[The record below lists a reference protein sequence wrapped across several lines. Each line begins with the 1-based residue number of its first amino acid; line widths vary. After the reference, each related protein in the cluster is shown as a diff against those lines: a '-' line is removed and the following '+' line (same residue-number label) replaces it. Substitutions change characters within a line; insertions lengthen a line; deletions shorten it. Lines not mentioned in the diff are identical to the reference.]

1 MPSPSGTYNDGSLQF
16 GSQAA
21 AVGGIS
27 YVFEKIDI
35 KQNERR
41 IVQNNQYGVPVQKAH
56 IRVLIEGTSTLQF
69 PTNTSR
75 SPVQFAVFS
84 LLPAGSSTPF
94 YFIVGEV
101 GEAWDHE
108 GETKC
113 SISFS
118 EQLSPP
124 QTYT

>member
-16 GSQAA
+16 GSQTATIGAA
-21 AVGGIS
+21 T
-27 YVFEKIDI
+27 YVFEKIDV

-56 IRVLIEGTSTLQF
+56 VRTLIEGTATLQF
-69 PTNTSR
+69 PTSSTR
-75 SPVQFAVFS
+75 SPAQFAVFS
-84 LLPAGSSTPF
+84 LIPAGSATPF
-94 YFIVGEV
+94 NFIVGEV

-108 GETKC
+108 GETKAT
-113 SISFS
+113 ITFS